1 MNMASMVT
9 ITMASSLQQAT
20 CTGFQY
26 VIIKL
31 QALKALNLNFIPE
44 QTLLVLHNRVI

>member
-1 MNMASMVT
+1 MVT
-9 ITMASSLQQAT
+9 ITIASSLQQAT

-31 QALKALNLNFIPE
+31 QALKALNFITE